1 MPPIRRQHDAGNG
14 RCRRSSCLECR
25 RDRGDAQ
32 PLVDTEP
39 GAPAAVDGDAAVCV
53 LGPAD
58 AVSPVGVVLVC
69 VDAGV
74 VCVAAALS
82 VAAGPAVAD
91 VVLVEAG
98 VAGVAVLVGVWV
110 VLGVVAA
117 PLVAVDVPA
126 AADALVGVAAVVA
139 GAAAVAVGALAE
151 AGAGALSAAGV
162 VVAADSDVPAVE
174 PPAADAVDPLC
185 AVATGE
191 GAAACA
197 PDDESPPTLIPV
209 AGPLA
214 AWLPAAVVSLGP
226 PPTAAV
232 GAAWIDEAAVDG
244 PSADDAADVDDAGCA
259 LAGADEAAGEDPLVG
274 AGAAAGAEE
283 LAGAGALADAST
295 GAGELAEASADAGAL
310 AWPLVPVAADD
321 EAASDAVLAWVV
333 GDADTPPD
341 EPACAR
347 VDVCAREVRA
357 TDRVRLRLTFTAWVT
372 SLAALTDDAPHAR
385 PVGCW
390 LSRPLMTA
398 SIFEP
403 APIPPGG

>member
-1 MPPIRRQHDAGNG
+1 M
-14 RCRRSSCLECR
+14 
-25 RDRGDAQ
+25 
-32 PLVDTEP
+32 P

-58 AVSPVGVVLVC
+58 AVSPVGVVC

-98 VAGVAVLVGVWV
+98 IAGAAVLVGGWV

-126 AADALVGVAAVVA
+126 AADALVAVAAVVA
-139 GAAAVAVGALAE
+139 GAAAVPVGALAE

-197 PDDESPPTLIPV
+197 PDDESPPTLVPV

-232 GAAWIDEAAVDG
+232 GAAWIDEAAVDR
-244 PSADDAADVDDAGCA
+244 PSADD
-259 LAGADEAAGEDPLVG
+259 PPMW
-274 AGAAAGAEE
+274 
-283 LAGAGALADAST
+283 T
-295 GAGELAEASADAGAL
+295 T
-310 AWPLVPVAADD
+310 P
-321 EAASDAVLAWVV
+321 AVRS
-333 GDADTPPD
+333 P
-341 EPACAR
+341 EPTSRRAR
-347 VDVCAREVRA
+347 
-357 TDRVRLRLTFTAWVT
+357 T
-372 SLAALTDDAPHAR
+372 H
-385 PVGCW
+385 
-390 LSRPLMTA
+390 
-398 SIFEP
+398 
-403 APIPPGG
+403 

>member
-1 MPPIRRQHDAGNG
+1 MGAADDR
-14 RCRRSSCLECR
+14 LVECG

-39 GAPAAVDGDAAVCV
+39 GAPVAVDGGAAVCV

-58 AVSPVGVVLVC
+58 AVSPVGVVC

-98 VAGVAVLVGVWV
+98 IGGAAVLVGVWV

-126 AADALVGVAAVVA
+126 AADALVAVAAVVA
-139 GAAAVAVGALAE
+139 GAAAVAVGALAD

-185 AVATGE
+185 AVATGD

-214 AWLPAAVVSLGP
+214 AWLPAVVVSLGP

-244 PSADDAADVDDAGCA
+244 PSADDPADVDDAGCA
-259 LAGADEAAGEDPLVG
+259 LAGADEPAGEDPFVG
-274 AGAAAGAEE
+274 AGAAGAEE
-283 LAGAGALADAST
+283 PAGAGALADAST
-295 GAGELAEASADAGAL
+295 GPGELAEGSADAGAL
-310 AWPLVPVAADD
+310 AWPLAPLAADD
-321 EAASDAVLAWVV
+321 EAESDAVLAWVV

-341 EPACAR
+341 EPAPAL
-347 VDVCAREVRA
+347 VDVFALEVRA
-357 TDRVRLRLTFTAWVT
+357 TGTVRLMLTFTAWVT

-385 PVGCW
+385 PDGCW